1 MPSLPQNLGKQVIKR
16 IVFYCIAVTVEHRAR
31 APVWA
36 RSCMMRD
43 KNSLTFLCFH
53 NLCSAGNPL
62 NRLSGKGS
70 PKYMDPSY
78 QSPA

>member
-43 KNSLTFLCFH
+43 KNSLKFSLFSQ
-53 NLCSAGNPL
+53 LVFRWEP
-62 NRLSGKGS
+62 
-70 PKYMDPSY
+70 PKSLEW
-78 QSPA
+78 QR